1 MIRNIFKN
9 WDINKKKSFLIGDQI
24 SDKICA
30 QKSKLKFFMAEDD
43 FYYQVKKYI
52 INITKYEN

>member
-43 FYYQVKKYI
+43 FYYQVKKI
-52 INITKYEN
+52 HNKYN